1 MPLIDVPLNIR
12 ERRLPRDVAEFL
24 KEADTRIQDFIAER
38 KVRISGFVPSDFEPV
53 FHALDA
59 MAENELA
66 TGNTFCE
73 WGSGFGVV
81 AMLAALLEFE
91 CYGIEI
97 EDSLV
102 GASRKLAEDFD
113 LPVDFVTGSLVP
125 TGGEPIVEQLC
136 SRDNV
141 WLFSNTDDAYD
152 QLGMAPND
160 FDVIYAFPWPGEE
173 AVIAALFDEY
183 AAVGALLLT
192 FGHIEGVRVRRK
204 VVRVKQNRY

>member
-12 ERRLPRDVAEFL
+12 ERRLPHDVADFL
-24 KEADTRIQDFIAER
+24 AEADRRIHDFIAER
-38 KVRISGFVPSDFEPV
+38 KIRISGFVPSDFEPV

-59 MAENELA
+59 LVENDLA
-66 TGNTFCE
+66 TGSTFCE

-102 GASRKLAEDFD
+102 VGARMLAEDFD
-113 LPVDFVTGSLVP
+113 LPVDFVTGSMVP
-125 TGGEPIVEQLC
+125 VGGESIVEQLC
-136 SRDNV
+136 SGDNV
-141 WLFSNTDDAYD
+141 WLTCTTDDAYQ

-173 AVIAALFDEY
+173 SVIAALFDEY
-183 AAVGALLLT
+183 AAMGALLLT
-192 FGHIEGVRVRRK
+192 FDHIEGVRVRRK
-204 VVRVKQNRY
+204 VVRMKNANR